1 MSSLRARS
9 LIIAV
14 VLLGFSLRVYDL
26 QAMPLRGD
34 EAFSVLYWADLPVVE
49 SLSQIAPGEP
59 HTPLVY
65 ALARLWRHFIG
76 GIDSVFA
83 LRYLSVLGNILGLP
97 AIFALGWRL
106 TGRARVGL
114 LAALTWALHPF
125 EIWHSQEFRNYGYWA
140 GMSVTALWL
149 GLRLIE
155 SRRLS
160 DWLAYACV
168 AVFSTLTIYTEPFT
182 TLAFACFAVY
192 EWRRDL
198 RSLRRLLL
206 LQAGIGLLL
215 IAGFVAVQVLPG
227 FAASY
232 PGLAPAFAPSD
243 YITRFL
249 PALVFGTSVPLDQ
262 THMGIVLSLALAT
275 AGLAVWRSSKRQ
287 FRFIA
292 LTGALPLLLLGLVSS
307 RYNLFHPRYVL
318 SAVPAFLLAI
328 ALGSHAIAG
337 AARRFLGLNQGL
349 GALLILSPWLAVAL
363 VTLNA
368 YYHDP
373 AYRRA
378 PAWDELGSF
387 LSSRV
392 DEKDL
397 VIQLAVDPAFGYY
410 YRAPAPEMALPVHST
425 QPAEEIASALEGLRG
440 SYDSVYVVAR
450 EQAGW
455 ANAGVVDGWMQDH
468 LQQVMRTDASGLPIR
483 QFMEWTVDDAWG
495 TERTVFEGL
504 VALVSYE
511 FFEEPLPTGE
521 LLLWV
526 YWKPLAKTASR
537 LKSFVHVYGDMNPRA
552 GTNLWTQ
559 DDQFPQRGRLNST
572 TWDAGQVFRDVYYLP
587 TESMTPGEYQLR
599 VGWYYPDRGQRLL
612 QVDGSDVFALD
623 TFHYAQQM
631 DFER

>member
-1 MSSLRARS
+1 MSSLRARW

-14 VLLGFSLRVYDL
+14 VLLAFGLRIRDL

-49 SLSQIAPGEP
+49 SLSKIAPGEP

-65 ALARLWRHFIG
+65 AVARLWRHFVG

-83 LRYLSVLGNILGLP
+83 LRYLSALGNILGAP

-106 TGRARVGL
+106 SGLARVGL

-140 GMSVTALWL
+140 GTSVTALWL
-149 GLRLIE
+149 GVRLIE
-155 SRRLS
+155 SRRRS
-160 DWLAYACV
+160 DWFAYAFV
-168 AVFSTLTIYTEPFT
+168 AAFTTLTIYTEPFT
-182 TLAFACFAVY
+182 TLALAGFAVN
-192 EWRRDL
+192 EWRRDS

-206 LQAGIGLLL
+206 LQAGIGALL
-215 IAGFVAVQVLPG
+215 IAGFIFVQVLPG

-262 THMGIVLSLALAT
+262 TGLGISLSLALAI
-275 AGLAVWRSSKRQ
+275 ASLAVWRSSSRQ
-287 FRFIA
+287 FRFIV
-292 LTGALPLLLLGLVSS
+292 LTGALPLLLLALASA

-337 AARRFLGLNQGL
+337 AAKRHLGLNQGL
-349 GALLILSPWLAVAL
+349 GALLILSPWLVVAL

-368 YYHDP
+368 YYNDP

-378 PAWDELGSF
+378 PAWDELGRF

-392 DEKDL
+392 DENDL

-425 QPAEEIASALEGLRG
+425 QPADEIASALEELRG
-440 SYDSVYVVAR
+440 SYESVFIVAR

-455 ANAGVVDGWMQDH
+455 ANAGVVEGWMQDH

-483 QFMEWTVDDAWG
+483 QFMEWELKGQLNAATAAFADS
-495 TERTVFEGL
+495 

-521 LLLWV
+521 LLLWIT
-526 YWKPLAKTASR
+526 WKPLAKTAAR
-537 LKSFVHVYGDMNPRA
+537 LKSFVHVYGGLNPGA

-559 DDQFPQRGRLNST
+559 DDQFPQRGRLDST

-587 TESMTPGEYQLR
+587 TESMSPGEYQLR

-612 QVDGSDVFALD
+612 LADGSDTLTLAA
-623 TFHYAQQM
+623 FHYARQM
-631 DFER
+631 ESER